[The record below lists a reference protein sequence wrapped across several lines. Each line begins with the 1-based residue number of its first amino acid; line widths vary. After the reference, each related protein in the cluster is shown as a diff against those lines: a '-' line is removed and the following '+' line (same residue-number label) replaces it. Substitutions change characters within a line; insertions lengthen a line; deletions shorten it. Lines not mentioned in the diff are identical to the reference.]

1 MSTPPQEESQ
11 PTEEEAQMTQE
22 QPQPS
27 EEEAEMTQ
35 SLAQDRPTMDAAVKA
50 FISLVCARS
59 LTASTSDAVI
69 NSHGQAPRI
78 LGIVPLDQGTA
89 AAAAPPSASTISTA
103 AAQLSVQQQALQFA
117 RDILKAI
124 NAYKFPIHHTV
135 ASSLSKKAGTSK
147 EKQAELLELSIAAQL
162 WNGLVDSKQKP
173 SRFMGRRALRHAW
186 KNLDVQLE
194 VYTDDIAAQQR
205 DQWLHEFEQ
214 LVFHVHD
221 DASPQDDDSALLWDA
236 DGGQMELARR
246 RERRQADA
254 TKRAEITPS

>member
-1 MSTPPQEESQ
+1 MSTPPQ
-11 PTEEEAQMTQE
+11 A

-27 EEEAEMTQ
+27 EEEARVTQ
-35 SLAQDRPTMDAAVKA
+35 SLAQDRPTMDAAIKS
-50 FISLVCARS
+50 FISLICARS
-59 LTASTSDAVI
+59 LTASASDAVI
-69 NSHGQAPRI
+69 NSHEQAPRI
-78 LGIVPLDQGTA
+78 LGIVPLDQDNTAAAA

-103 AAQLSVQQQALQFA
+103 APQVSVQQQALQVA

-124 NAYKFPIHHTV
+124 NVYKFPIHHTV

-186 KNLDVQLE
+186 KNLDIHLE
-194 VYTDDIAAQQR
+194 VHTDVFAAQQQQ
-205 DQWLHEFEQ
+205 QWLDEFEQ

-221 DASPQDDDSALLWDA
+221 DASTQDDNSALLWDA

-246 RERRQADA
+246 RERRQAGA